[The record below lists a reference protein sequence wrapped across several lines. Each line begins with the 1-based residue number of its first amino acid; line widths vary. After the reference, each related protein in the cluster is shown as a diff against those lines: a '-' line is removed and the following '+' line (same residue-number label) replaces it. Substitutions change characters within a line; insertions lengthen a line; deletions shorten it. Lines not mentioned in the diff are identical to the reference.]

1 MEEVPRR
8 DALRLAV
15 GCGLVALDAQGCSA
29 GRVVVGRQ
37 DRRSGH
43 PSSGAV
49 HSQTTRVIA
58 EVSAIVAGAPLD
70 VSAAAGAP
78 AYLIRRGDSV
88 RMLSAT
94 CTHAGCLVT
103 WQKQRSQLVCPCHG
117 GTYDG
122 QGAVLSGPPPRPL
135 DQLPVNI
142 ENGTVYLA
150 AETPA
155 TP

>member
-1 MEEVPRR
+1 MEDVPRR

-15 GCGLVALDAQGCSA
+15 GCGLVALGAQGCSA
-29 GRVVVGRQ
+29 GRAVGQQ
-37 DRRSGH
+37 DRRSGS

-49 HSQTTRVIA
+49 HAGTPRVIA
-58 EVSAIVAGAPLD
+58 EVSAVLPGGALD

-78 AYLIRRGDSV
+78 AYLIRRGGSL
-88 RMLSAT
+88 RMLSAM

-103 WQKQRSQLVCPCHG
+103 WQKQRSLFVCPCHG

-135 DQLPVNI
+135 DQLPITV
-142 ENGTVYLA
+142 ENGTVYLG